1 MSTFGP
7 HLVFD
12 GYGCSADRLTDPS
25 VLRRLLDELPA
36 RIHLAPLASPAIV
49 PHSAACVPGLS
60 AVLLLAGSHVAI
72 HTFPERRFVSADVFS
87 GGSFD
92 VEDTLA
98 CLRDAFGPRRIEW
111 KLLDRGLEYPRTV
124 SPIRHVV
131 ERRPPA
137 GLPGP
142 GLGVSR

>member
-12 GYGCSADRLTDPS
+12 GYGCPPERLTDPS
-25 VLRRLLDELPA
+25 ALHRLLDELPG
-36 RIHLAPLASPAIV
+36 RIHLAPLAPHTIA
-49 PHSAACVPGLS
+49 PHSAGADPGLS
-60 AVLLLAGSHVAI
+60 ALLLLAGSHVAI

-87 GGSFD
+87 CGSFD
-92 VEDTLA
+92 VESTLA
-98 CLRDAFGPRRIEW
+98 CLRNAFGPRRIEW

-131 ERRPPA
+131 ERRLSS

>member
-12 GYGCSADRLTDPS
+12 GYGCPADRLANPS
-25 VLRRLLDELPA
+25 LLRRLLDELPA
-36 RIHLAPLASPAIV
+36 RIHLAPLAPPAIA
-49 PHSAACVPGLS
+49 PHSGGAEPGLS
-60 AVLLLAGSHVAI
+60 GLLLLAGSHVAI
-72 HTFPERRFVSADVFS
+72 HTFPERHFVSADVFS
-87 GGSFD
+87 SGSFD

-98 CLRDAFGPRRIEW
+98 RLREAFGPRRIEW

-131 ERRPPA
+131 ERQRPA